1 MAAKSP
7 ARPSKSASKKPSTQS
22 SAAAPATNG
31 VGIGQRR
38 ETDSM
43 GEMFV
48 PADALYGATTQRAV
62 LNFPVSFRPVP
73 QAQIE
78 AHILLK
84 KCCAE
89 ANAELGELA
98 KDKAAAIA
106 AACDQLLSELAKPAP
121 EGERHPLMRHFPID
135 VFQTGSGTSTNMN
148 VNEVVANVASQRAGK
163 AIGSKDPVHP
173 NDHVNYGQS
182 SNDTFPSSMQIA
194 GALRISQRLV
204 PALERLAQS
213 LEARAKQ
220 WDKVVKIGRTHL
232 MDATPI
238 RLGQEFGG
246 YAAAVRL
253 GIERAK
259 AASAALAGNMP
270 IGGTAVG
277 TGINAHPKFGRT
289 VCARLTKATGVK
301 FAEAKNHFEAQATRD
316 CVVEAHGHLKT
327 IAVSLTKIANDIRWL
342 GSGPRCGL
350 FELSLPATQPGSS
363 IMPGKVNPVI
373 CESVMMVACQVVGND
388 AAITMGG
395 LGGVGSLL
403 ELNVAMPVIG
413 ERLVESADLLA
424 NASVMFCERCLD
436 GLVLNEAEATGT
448 VEKSLMMCTSLAPVI
463 GYDAAA
469 KVAKEAFKS
478 GETVRQYVL
487 RHKLVEPKQLEKL
500 LNATAM
506 TKPGGKGPGGG

>member
-1 MAAKSP
+1 MTTTARSKKKSP
-7 ARPSKSASKKPSTQS
+7 AKKP
-22 SAAAPATNG
+22 APAQPTT
-31 VGIGQRR
+31 GQRR

-62 LNFPVSFRPVP
+62 LNFPVSLRTVP

-98 KDKAAAIA
+98 KDKAAAVT
-106 AACDQLLSELAKPAP
+106 AACDALLADFAQPAP
-121 EGERHPLMRHFPID
+121 FGMPHPLMRHFPID

-148 VNEVVANVASQRAGK
+148 VNEVIANVASQRAGK

-182 SNDTFPSSMQIA
+182 SNDTYPSSMQIA
-194 GALRISQRLV
+194 GALRIAHKLV
-204 PALERLAQS
+204 PALERLAKA
-213 LEARAKQ
+213 LDAKAKA

-238 RLGQEFGG
+238 RVGQEFSG
-246 YAAAVRL
+246 YAAAVAYAVA
-253 GIERAK
+253 RAE
-259 AASAALAGNMP
+259 LARDVLATNMP

-277 TGINAHPKFGRT
+277 TGINANPRFART
-289 VCARLTKATGVK
+289 VCAILSKDLGIG
-301 FAEAKNHFEAQATRD
+301 FQEAENHFEAQATRD
-316 CVVEAHGHLKT
+316 CVVEVSGLLKT
-327 IAVSLTKIANDIRWL
+327 IAVSLSKIANDIRWM

-350 FELSLPATQPGSS
+350 GELVLPATQPGSS

-373 CESVMMVACQVVGND
+373 CESVIMVACRVVGND
-388 AAITMGG
+388 ASITLGG
-395 LGGVGSLL
+395 FGGVGSLL
-403 ELNVAMPVIG
+403 ELNTAMP
-413 ERLVESADLLA
+413 LLADNLCESIELLA
-424 NASVMFCERCLD
+424 NACDMFRSKCIEELELHKD
-436 GLVLNEAEATGT
+436 ATQT
-448 VEKSLMMCTSLAPVI
+448 VERSLMMVTSLAPVI
-463 GYDAAA
+463 GYDNAA
-469 KVAKEAFKS
+469 KCAKEAYKS
-478 GETVRQYVL
+478 GETIRAYVL
-487 RHKLVEPKQLEKL
+487 RNKLVEPKLLDKL
-500 LNATAM
+500 LDPTAM

>member
-1 MAAKSP
+1 MAAA
-7 ARPSKSASKKPSTQS
+7 ARAPRSRTRTRSTSKAATSATLPE
-22 SAAAPATNG
+22 
-31 VGIGQRR
+31 IGQRR

-43 GEMFV
+43 GEMYV

-62 LNFPVSFRPVP
+62 LNFPVSFRTIPK
-73 QAQIE
+73 AQIE

-89 ANAELGELA
+89 ANAELGELPREKA
-98 KDKAAAIA
+98 NAIVAAA
-106 AACDQLLSELAKPAP
+106 DQLLAEFSQPVATGLRHPFS
-121 EGERHPLMRHFPID
+121 HPLMRHFPID

-148 VNEVVANVASQRAGK
+148 VNEVIANVASQRAGR

-182 SNDTFPSSMQIA
+182 SNDTYPSSMQIA
-194 GALRISQRLV
+194 GALGLAHHLI
-204 PALERLAQS
+204 PALERLAKA
-213 LEARAKQ
+213 LEAKAKQ
-220 WDKVVKIGRTHL
+220 WDAIVKIGRTHL

-238 RLGQEFGG
+238 RVGQEFGG

-253 GIERAK
+253 AIARAE
-259 AASAALAGNMP
+259 SARNALALNMP

-277 TGINAHPKFGRT
+277 TGINAHSKFGRT
-289 VCARLTKATGVK
+289 VCTKLTKATAVK
-301 FAEAKNHFEAQATRD
+301 FAEAKNHFEAQSTRD
-316 CVVEAHGHLKT
+316 CVVDAHGQLKT

-373 CESVMMVACQVVGND
+373 CESVMMVACQVIGND

-403 ELNVAMPVIG
+403 ELNVAMPVIA
-413 ERLVESADLLA
+413 ERLIESIELLS
-424 NASVMFCERCLD
+424 NACTMFCEKCLD

-448 VEKSLMMCTSLAPVI
+448 VERSLMMCTSLAPVI
-463 GYDAAA
+463 GYDNAA

-487 RHKLVEPKQLEKL
+487 RHKLVEPKRLEKL
-500 LNATAM
+500 LDARAM

>member
-1 MAAKSP
+1 MAAA
-7 ARPSKSASKKPSTQS
+7 ARTPRSRTRTRSTSKAATSTTLPEIS
-22 SAAAPATNG
+22 
-31 VGIGQRR
+31 QRR

-62 LNFPVSFRPVP
+62 LNFPVSFRTIPK
-73 QAQIE
+73 AQIE

-89 ANAELGELA
+89 ANAELGELPREKA
-98 KDKAAAIA
+98 NVIVAAAE
-106 AACDQLLSELAKPAP
+106 QLLAEFSQPVATGLRHPFS
-121 EGERHPLMRHFPID
+121 HPLMRHFPID

-148 VNEVVANVASQRAGK
+148 VNEVIANVASQRAGR

-182 SNDTFPSSMQIA
+182 SNDTYPSSMQIA
-194 GALRISQRLV
+194 GALGLAHHLI
-204 PALERLAQS
+204 PALERLAKA
-213 LEARAKQ
+213 LEAKAKQ
-220 WDKVVKIGRTHL
+220 WDAIVKIGRTHL

-238 RLGQEFGG
+238 RVGQEFGG

-253 GIERAK
+253 AIARAE
-259 AASAALAGNMP
+259 SARNALALNMP

-289 VCARLTKATGVK
+289 VCTKLTKATSVK
-301 FAEAKNHFEAQATRD
+301 FAEAKNHFEAQSTRD
-316 CVVEAHGHLKT
+316 CVVDAHGQLKT

-373 CESVMMVACQVVGND
+373 CESVMMVACQVIGND
-388 AAITMGG
+388 AAITMGA

-403 ELNVAMPVIG
+403 ELNVAMPVIA
-413 ERLVESADLLA
+413 ERLIESIELLS
-424 NASVMFCERCLD
+424 NACTMFCEKCLD

-448 VEKSLMMCTSLAPVI
+448 VERSLMMCTSLAPVI
-463 GYDAAA
+463 GYDNAA

-487 RHKLVEPKQLEKL
+487 RHKLVEPKRLEKL
-500 LNATAM
+500 LDARAM

>member
-1 MAAKSP
+1 MAAA
-7 ARPSKSASKKPSTQS
+7 ARAPRSRTRTRSTSKAATSATLPE
-22 SAAAPATNG
+22 
-31 VGIGQRR
+31 IGQRR

-43 GEMFV
+43 GEMYV

-62 LNFPVSFRPVP
+62 LNFPVSFRTIPK
-73 QAQIE
+73 AQIE

-89 ANAELGELA
+89 ANAELGELPREKA
-98 KDKAAAIA
+98 NAIVAAA
-106 AACDQLLSELAKPAP
+106 DQLLAEFSQPVATGLRHPFS
-121 EGERHPLMRHFPID
+121 HPLMRHFPID

-148 VNEVVANVASQRAGK
+148 VNEVIANVAGQRAGR

-182 SNDTFPSSMQIA
+182 SNDTYPSSMQIA
-194 GALRISQRLV
+194 GALGLAHHLI
-204 PALERLAQS
+204 PALERLAKA
-213 LEARAKQ
+213 LEAKAKQ
-220 WDKVVKIGRTHL
+220 WDAIVKIGRTHL

-238 RLGQEFGG
+238 RVGQEFGG

-253 GIERAK
+253 AIARAE
-259 AASAALAGNMP
+259 SARNALALNMP

-277 TGINAHPKFGRT
+277 TGINAHSKFGRT
-289 VCARLTKATGVK
+289 VCTKLTKATAVK
-301 FAEAKNHFEAQATRD
+301 FAEAKNHFEAQSTRD
-316 CVVEAHGHLKT
+316 CVVDAHGQLKT

-373 CESVMMVACQVVGND
+373 CESVMMVACQVIGND

-403 ELNVAMPVIG
+403 ELNVAMPVIA
-413 ERLVESADLLA
+413 ERLIESIELLS
-424 NASVMFCERCLD
+424 NACTMFCEKCLD

-448 VEKSLMMCTSLAPVI
+448 VERSLMMCTSLAPVI
-463 GYDAAA
+463 GYDNAA

-487 RHKLVEPKQLEKL
+487 RHKLVEPKRLEKL
-500 LNATAM
+500 LDARAM

>member
-7 ARPSKSASKKPSTQS
+7 ARPSKPASKKPSTQS

-31 VGIGQRR
+31 LGIGQRR

-98 KDKAAAIA
+98 KDKAAAIT

-373 CESVMMVACQVVGND
+373 CESVVQVAC
-388 AAITMGG
+388 
-395 LGGVGSLL
+395 
-403 ELNVAMPVIG
+403 
-413 ERLVESADLLA
+413 
-424 NASVMFCERCLD
+424 
-436 GLVLNEAEATGT
+436 
-448 VEKSLMMCTSLAPVI
+448 
-463 GYDAAA
+463 
-469 KVAKEAFKS
+469 
-478 GETVRQYVL
+478 
-487 RHKLVEPKQLEKL
+487 
-500 LNATAM
+500 
-506 TKPGGKGPGGG
+506 

>member
-7 ARPSKSASKKPSTQS
+7 ARPSKSASKKQSRKS
-22 SAAAPATNG
+22 SASAAVNSS
-31 VGIGQRR
+31 VGIGQRC

-48 PADALYGATTQRAV
+48 PADALFGATTQRAV

-89 ANAELGELA
+89 ANADLGGLA
-98 KDKAAAIA
+98 NDKAAAIA
-106 AACDQLLSELAKPAP
+106 AACDQLLSELATPAP

-253 GIERAK
+253 GIARAK

-413 ERLVESADLLA
+413 ERLVESVDLLA